1 MEEEADD
8 DDEEEDGEYG
18 DEYEEDQGLESLL
31 ALASKALEDAA
42 VSSASSTP
50 AALPS
55 AGQWKEKG
63 DERGGGGGKKE
74 KGDKRE
80 REVEKNGRRG
90 GRGREKE
97 WEERGRKKK
106 KNAGVCG
113 AIIRLVGYIKG
124 GKRGGGGKRQGRG
137 GRGEEGEIERESTYS
152 LHPEK
157 ARSLRHLPLR
167 FWKVGVLFF
176 LLQKNLDEVG
186 EV

>member
-1 MEEEADD
+1 M
-8 DDEEEDGEYG
+8 GE
-18 DEYEEDQGLESLL
+18 
-31 ALASKALEDAA
+31 
-42 VSSASSTP
+42 
-50 AALPS
+50 
-55 AGQWKEKG
+55 
-63 DERGGGGGKKE
+63 
-74 KGDKRE
+74 KRE

-97 WEERGRKKK
+97 WEEERGRKKK

-167 FWKVGVLFF
+167 FWRETGGLSPCPLCRRLVHSCWDVQLSEQAPQGA
-176 LLQKNLDEVG
+176 QRPMYPS
-186 EV
+186 